1 MATTATIIYPELNG
15 EPYFVG
21 IQFEEPTGTQRRAV
35 CCAMNYVSGSIAVGW
50 QLQTLVAELDGTA
63 NWQTS
68 TASTPPLTVTN
79 ETYRSLTTM
88 QVVPASEAL
97 NPDGSLKPGY
107 MTEYGFFRMFFGL
120 DNNQPKGIFWFMC
133 DALVRRLNAD
143 YPDLDLILS

>member
-1 MATTATIIYPELNG
+1 MATTATIIYPELIG

-35 CCAMNYVSGSIAVGW
+35 CNAMNYVSGNIAVGW
-50 QLQTLVAELDGTA
+50 QLQTLVTELDGTA
-63 NWQTS
+63 YWQTS

-79 ETYRSLTTM
+79 NTYRSLATM

-97 NPDGSLKPGY
+97 DPDGRLKAGY
-107 MTEYGFFRMFFGL
+107 LTEYEFFRMFFGL

-133 DALVRRLNAD
+133 DALVRRLNAL
-143 YPDLDLILS
+143 YPTLNLTL